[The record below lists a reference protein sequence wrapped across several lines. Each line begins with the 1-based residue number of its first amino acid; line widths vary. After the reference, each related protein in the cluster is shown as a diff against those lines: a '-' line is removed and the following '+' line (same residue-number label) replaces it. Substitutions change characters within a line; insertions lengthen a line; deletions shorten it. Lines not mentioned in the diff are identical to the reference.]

1 MNEPRPQGL
10 PLTVDRDA
18 LHAGALC
25 AFFRFI
31 VANARSRIDPKG
43 RSPAEIATKAWPH
56 DRQLDLLMRAAA
68 TPNSTTDTASAI
80 APITAAYLAAMA
92 PLSAAASLID
102 ASFKLR
108 FDRVAQIHIPSITTA
123 PQMAFV
129 AEGEPL
135 PVAMGISTRLILSV
149 RKLAGIVGLSSEL
162 YSHSY
167 AEDLIR
173 QVLLENSS
181 PAIDSV
187 MFSQAAGSATSPPG
201 LFHNVTPIAPAANSF
216 RLDNLV
222 EDIGNLVGAVAQ
234 FAGTGNVAIVAAP
247 AQWASL
253 KLRTP
258 TTGFPVWSSTA
269 LPVGTVAAIA
279 LPTFVSANGDPP
291 TFDLSTVTALTTTDP
306 GSEFVTSGGVVGA
319 PTLSSFQAD
328 LVALKLNMPV
338 TWGLRAPGVSW
349 LQGANW

>member
-1 MNEPRPQGL
+1 
-10 PLTVDRDA
+10 
-18 LHAGALC
+18 
-25 AFFRFI
+25 
-31 VANARSRIDPKG
+31 
-43 RSPAEIATKAWPH
+43 
-56 DRQLDLLMRAAA
+56 
-68 TPNSTTDTASAI
+68 
-80 APITAAYLAAMA
+80 MA

-108 FDRVAQIHIPSITTA
+108 FDRAAQIYVRSITTA
-123 PQMAFV
+123 PQMALV

-135 PVAMGISTRLILSV
+135 PVAMGISTRLILSM

-162 YSHSY
+162 YHHSY

-173 QVLLENSS
+173 QILLENSS

-187 MFSQAAGSATSPPG
+187 MFSQAAGSAASPPG
-201 LFHNVTPIAPAANSF
+201 LLHGVTPIPAATNSF

-222 EDIGNLVGAVAQ
+222 EDIGNLVAAVAQ
-234 FAGTGNVAIVAAP
+234 FAGTGDVAIVAAP

-258 TTGFPVWSSTA
+258 TMGFPVWSSAALTA
-269 LPVGTVAAIA
+269 GTVLAIA

-306 GSEFVTSGGVVGA
+306 GEEFASSGGVVGA
-319 PTLSSFQAD
+319 PAQGAFQAD
-328 LVALKLNMPV
+328 LVALKLNLPV
-338 TWGLRAPGVSW
+338 SWGLRAAGVSW
-349 LQGANW
+349 LQNANW